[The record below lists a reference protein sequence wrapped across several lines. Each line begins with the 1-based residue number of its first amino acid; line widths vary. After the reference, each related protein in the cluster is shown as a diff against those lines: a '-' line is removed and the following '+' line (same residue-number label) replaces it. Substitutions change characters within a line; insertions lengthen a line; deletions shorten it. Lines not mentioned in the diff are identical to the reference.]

1 MFGLGAPELFLIFL
15 IALLVF
21 GAGKL
26 PQIGDALGRG
36 IKNFK
41 RSASGDTEIEVNE
54 RASLSTGDKKRLPKD
69 NQDRFEF
76 AGDGARKGADAD
88 DAEVMAHRPA
98 AATTKDG

>member
-41 RSASGDTEIEVNE
+41 RSANGDTEIEVND
-54 RASLSTGDKKRLPKD
+54 RAALKTDDKKRLKHESNP
-69 NQDRFEF
+69 E
-76 AGDGARKGADAD
+76 
-88 DAEVMAHRPA
+88 DAEVMAHREAPEPA
-98 AATTKDG
+98 RTKDA